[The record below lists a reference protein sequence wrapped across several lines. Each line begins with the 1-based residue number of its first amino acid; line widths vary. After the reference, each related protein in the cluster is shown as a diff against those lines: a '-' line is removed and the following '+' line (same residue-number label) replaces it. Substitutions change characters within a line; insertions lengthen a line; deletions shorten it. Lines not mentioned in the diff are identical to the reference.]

1 MFFFIDSDYSS
12 IFYRNFVYKIMFKEA
27 DRFSK
32 KKGVKKFSS
41 CYRDSFDGILEVG
54 ILSFGFMNKFEKI
67 EKSGILMEL
76 LLFNV

>member
-1 MFFFIDSDYSS
+1 MITRVFS
-12 IFYRNFVYKIMFKEA
+12 IGILCTRCLKKIMFKEA

-54 ILSFGFMNKFEKI
+54 ILSFFWIYE
-67 EKSGILMEL
+67 
-76 LLFNV
+76 

>member
-1 MFFFIDSDYSS
+1 MEIFFFFFLRVMFFFIDSDYSS

-32 KKGVKKFSS
+32 KKGVKFSS

-54 ILSFGFMNKFEKI
+54 ILSFFWIYE
-67 EKSGILMEL
+67 
-76 LLFNV
+76 